1 VSDPI
6 REKPGAPDPAD
17 PALTRPESALVR
29 LGFERFE
36 VFFAEHVAAGLVPAR
51 VLRTDRGS
59 LLAATDEG
67 VVRAETAVH
76 LLKSASGPE
85 ALPAVG
91 DWVAL
96 RTSDGVGVP
105 LVEVVLSRTSA
116 FVRRDPGKAAVGQV
130 LAANIDVVFV
140 VHPIDAEPNVR
151 RIERELALAWES
163 GATPVVVLSKQD
175 LAPDPE
181 GARIAVEAVALGV
194 DVLLESA
201 VTGDGVD
208 ALLRYADG
216 HRTVALI
223 GPSGAGKSKL
233 INRIVGSDVQ
243 AIGEV
248 RAFDHKGR
256 HTTMARELVPLP
268 GGGVLVDTPGLR
280 QVAMWGAD
288 DGVTA
293 AFPEIE
299 ALAAGCRF
307 DDCTH
312 TAEPG
317 CAVLAALE
325 SGELPAERY
334 ESYMSLRREM
344 GFEERKRDGHLR
356 AEETRKWKILHK
368 SARALYRHK
377 YGE

>member
-1 VSDPI
+1 
-6 REKPGAPDPAD
+6 
-17 PALTRPESALVR
+17 
-29 LGFERFE
+29 
-36 VFFAEHVAAGLVPAR
+36 
-51 VLRTDRGS
+51 
-59 LLAATDEG
+59 
-67 VVRAETAVH
+67 
-76 LLKSASGPE
+76 
-85 ALPAVG
+85 
-91 DWVAL
+91 
-96 RTSDGVGVP
+96 
-105 LVEVVLSRTSA
+105 
-116 FVRRDPGKAAVGQV
+116 
-130 LAANIDVVFV
+130 
-140 VHPIDAEPNVR
+140 
-151 RIERELALAWES
+151 
-163 GATPVVVLSKQD
+163 
-175 LAPDPE
+175 
-181 GARIAVEAVALGV
+181 
-194 DVLLESA
+194 VLLESA
-201 VTGDGVD
+201 VTGEGVD
-208 ALLRYADG
+208 ALLSYAQG

-248 RAFDHKGR
+248 RVFDGKGR
-256 HTTMARELVPLP
+256 HTTVARELVPLP

-299 ALAAGCRF
+299 ALATACRF

-344 GFEERKRDGHLR
+344 GFEARKRDARLR
-356 AEETRKWKILHK
+356 AEETRKWKIIHK

-377 YGE
+377 YGQ